1 MFLLLFKFFELDVL
15 NNRINELLNNSFVG
29 LYNLEDFD
37 LEFSNIYIIVFEIFG
52 FLFRIVIFDF
62 KGNKLISFNF
72 LVIFELLYLLMVDL
86 SENKLFNIQ
95 IGNDVKLWLIEL
107 SFLKNNLKELFERI
121 KRIMLLL
128 LLLLLDGNFW
138 MCNCKV
144 KWLKDFM
151 LF

>member
-37 LEFSNIYIIVFEIFG
+37 LEFSNIYIIVFEIFR

-107 SFLKNNLKELFERI
+107 SFLKNNLKEVFERI

>member
-37 LEFSNIYIIVFEIFG
+37 LEFSNIYIIVFEIFR

-72 LVIFELLYLLMVDL
+72 FVIFELLYLLMVDL

-107 SFLKNNLKELFERI
+107 SLLKNNLKELLERI

>member
-15 NNRINELLNNSFVG
+15 KNRINELLNNSFVG

-37 LEFSNIYIIVFEIFG
+37 LEFSNIYIIVFEIFR

>member
-37 LEFSNIYIIVFEIFG
+37 LEFSNIYIIVFEIFR

-121 KRIMLLL
+121 KWIMLLL

>member
-37 LEFSNIYIIVFEIFG
+37 LEFSNIYIIVFEIFR

-72 LVIFELLYLLMVDL
+72 FVIFELLYLLMVDL

>member
-29 LYNLEDFD
+29 LYNLEDLD
-37 LEFSNIYIIVFEIFG
+37 LEFNNIYIIVFEIFR

-121 KRIMLLL
+121 KWIMLLL